1 MERTNKVNKFFLSFR
16 FKLVFL
22 ILISFLLFLSFRI
35 PIFYSEEK
43 LIYLLIFLFF
53 ESFIILCLFY
63 KNLFISNFAIIICL
77 NFLLTPI
84 FFEFSFEPPYRQP
97 NTESTIIWEKNTERG
112 FLKTNHKITTDPKGN
127 RVNKTINY
135 ENKTA
140 ETFRI
145 FTFGGSTTE
154 QSGLENNLIWSNILI
169 DLIENHKIDNKKNYE
184 MVNFG
189 ISGTRSIHHY
199 FSFKKNLG
207 LKPDI
212 VIFLLGVND
221 WNYHIV
227 NIDKKIIFPFIEI
240 AFDFRTS
247 ILHKISSKITST
259 VKKKFFTKKSLSK
272 NLKKSDSTNPF
283 KDIIQKN
290 INLKNKI
297 EKNTNLDL
305 DRISAH
311 YEYWLNK
318 IIKICK
324 KRNIKCIFADQPSLY
339 NLAQK
344 KNNEDKLW
352 MNPPYRNFKISFE
365 DMVKIK
371 NMYNLFLEK
380 KINDKKLK
388 FCKLSDKIIPNELF
402 FVDDVHF
409 TPNGSKAV
417 AKNFFECIK
426 NNA

>member
-1 MERTNKVNKFFLSFR
+1 
-16 FKLVFL
+16 
-22 ILISFLLFLSFRI
+22 
-35 PIFYSEEK
+35 
-43 LIYLLIFLFF
+43 
-53 ESFIILCLFY
+53 
-63 KNLFISNFAIIICL
+63 
-77 NFLLTPI
+77 
-84 FFEFSFEPPYRQP
+84 
-97 NTESTIIWEKNTERG
+97 
-112 FLKTNHKITTDPKGN
+112 
-127 RVNKTINY
+127 
-135 ENKTA
+135 
-140 ETFRI
+140 
-145 FTFGGSTTE
+145 
-154 QSGLENNLIWSNILI
+154 
-169 DLIENHKIDNKKNYE
+169 

-240 AFDFRTS
+240 AFDYRTS
-247 ILHKISSKITST
+247 ILHKISSKITSS
-259 VKKKFFTKKSLSK
+259 VKKKFFTKKSISK

-305 DRISAH
+305 DRISTH
-311 YEYWLNK
+311 YEYWLDK

-371 NMYNLFLEK
+371 NMYNLFL
-380 KINDKKLK
+380 
-388 FCKLSDKIIPNELF
+388 
-402 FVDDVHF
+402 
-409 TPNGSKAV
+409 
-417 AKNFFECIK
+417 
-426 NNA
+426 